1 MRLLGW
7 VGRPTPD
14 GLQAGATVTEEWP
27 LHRDGAVSS
36 LLCIELAAQAVSAF
50 STWHR
55 GEGARPRVGLLV
67 GIKEAE
73 FPNASI
79 PVRTQLVIQID
90 KLYQIGNYAVF
101 QGQVR
106 SELALFCKMTIQVM
120 EPEEEV
126 LSNLKNRPGT

>member
-1 MRLLGW
+1 
-7 VGRPTPD
+7 
-14 GLQAGATVTEEWP
+14 
-27 LHRDGAVSS
+27 
-36 LLCIELAAQAVSAF
+36 
-50 STWHR
+50 
-55 GEGARPRVGLLV
+55 
-67 GIKEAE
+67 
-73 FPNASI
+73 
-79 PVRTQLVIQID
+79 VRTQLVIQID

>member
-1 MRLLGW
+1 
-7 VGRPTPD
+7 
-14 GLQAGATVTEEWP
+14 
-27 LHRDGAVSS
+27 
-36 LLCIELAAQAVSAF
+36 
-50 STWHR
+50 
-55 GEGARPRVGLLV
+55 VGLLV
-67 GIKEAE
+67 GIKEVE

-79 PVRTQLVIQID
+79 PVRTPLVIQID